1 MKPAFNVSWRQANRN
16 WFVVDEDSGEI
27 HAKVLEAE
35 GTWLANAFPSLC
47 CQFWSEKDAKRRVE
61 QELAGATDCTYRF
74 VDARERR

>member
-1 MKPAFNVSWRQANRN
+1 MDPTFNVSWRQANRN

-27 HAKVLEAE
+27 HAKVIEDD
-35 GTWLANAFPSLC
+35 GTWLASAFPSLYC
-47 CQFWSEKDAKRRVE
+47 RFWTDVNAKRRVE